1 MSYGWVLN
9 YVEQLSKFS
18 TDMNWENIMKT
29 ESRITRRGFLKGTVA
44 AAGAAI
50 TFPVIVPSSVFGA
63 YSPSNRIVMGAIG
76 VGSQGTGDMRGF
88 LSKPEVQMVAVCDVD
103 KAHRDEAKKIVD
115 QRYGNSDCTAYL
127 DFRDLIGRGDLD
139 AIQIAVP
146 DQWHAI
152 PAIAAARAG
161 LDIHG
166 QKPLARSIREGR
178 AICNAVHRYGRV
190 WQTGSQQRSDW
201 KFRRA
206 CELVRNGRI
215 GKIHKIEVGLPTGN
229 ATDVKPVARVPE
241 GLDWNFWLGPAPYV
255 PYRGVVHWNW
265 RWILDYSG
273 GQLTDWAGHHIDIAH
288 WGMGWD
294 YTGPVE
300 IEGKGNYPKEGLYN
314 VPTEYKFT
322 CKYADGTIMT
332 VANNQQ
338 LTQGAKWY
346 GEKDWIHVN
355 RAGLN
360 ASSEKILQEEIAPNE
375 IKLYESRDH
384 KQNFLD
390 CVKSRKLTI
399 CPVEVGHRS
408 ISVGLLGEIAMLTG
422 RKIKWNPEKEEIIA
436 DPQASALLGRSY
448 REPWIL

>member
-1 MSYGWVLN
+1 
-9 YVEQLSKFS
+9 
-18 TDMNWENIMKT
+18 MKK
-29 ESRITRRGFLKGTVA
+29 EGRITRRSFLKGTAV
-44 AAGAAI
+44 AAGASLA
-50 TFPVIVPSSVFGA
+50 FPAIVPSSVFGA

-76 VGSQGTGDMRGF
+76 VGSQGSGDMRGF

-103 KAHRDEAKKIVD
+103 KSHRDAAKKIVD
-115 QRYGNSDCTAYL
+115 EKYRNSDCTAYL

-139 AIQIAVP
+139 AVQLAMP

-190 WQTGSQQRSDW
+190 WQTGSQQRSEW
-201 KFRRA
+201 RFRRA

-215 GKIHKIEVGLPTGN
+215 GKIMKVEVGLPTGG
-229 ATDVKPVARVPE
+229 ATDVKPVTQVPE

-265 RWILDYSG
+265 RWIMDYSG

-300 IEGKGNYPKEGLYN
+300 IEGKGNYPNEGLYN
-314 VPTEYKFT
+314 VPTEYKFA
-322 CKYADGTIMT
+322 CKYADGTVMT

-346 GEKDWIHVN
+346 GEKGWIHVN
-355 RAGLN
+355 RGGMS
-360 ASSEKILQEEIAPNE
+360 ASNEKILREEIAPNE

-399 CPVEVGHRS
+399 CPAEVGLRS
-408 ISVGLLGEIAMLTG
+408 ISVALLGEIAMLTG
-422 RKIKWNPEKEEIIA
+422 RKIKWDPVKEEIIG
-436 DPQASALLGRSY
+436 DPEAGALLGRSY

>member
-1 MSYGWVLN
+1 
-9 YVEQLSKFS
+9 
-18 TDMNWENIMKT
+18 MKKQT
-29 ESRITRRGFLKGTVA
+29 GITRRSFIKGTVA
-44 AAGAAI
+44 AGTSMAI
-50 TFPVIVPSSVFGA
+50 PAIVPSSVFGA

-103 KAHRDEAKKIVD
+103 KAHLESAKKIVD
-115 QRYGNSDCTAYL
+115 ETYRNNDCTIYH
-127 DFRDLIGRGDLD
+127 DFRDLIGRGGLD
-139 AIQIAVP
+139 AVQIALP

-178 AICNAVHRYGRV
+178 AICSAVQRYGRV
-190 WQTGSQQRSDW
+190 WQTGSQQRSDQ

-215 GKIHKIEVGLPTGN
+215 GKILKIEVGLPTGS
-229 ATDVKPVARVPE
+229 ATDVKPPAKVPK

-300 IEGKGNYPKEGLYN
+300 IEGKGNYPNEGLYN
-314 VPTEYKFT
+314 VPTEYRFN

-332 VANNQQ
+332 VADNAQ

-346 GEKDWIHVN
+346 GENGWIHVN

-360 ASSEKILQEEIAPNE
+360 ASDEKILRQEIGPNE

-422 RKIKWNPEKEEIIA
+422 RKIKWDPDKEQIID
-436 DPQASALLGRSY
+436 DPYAGALLGRSY
-448 REPWIL
+448 REPWTL